1 MNTSSDMVVFAQS
14 DKREY
19 LKGLST
25 AKYIGNVATSVEY
38 NNIPWTGSNSN
49 MDITVKTSKKK
60 MVVSITG
67 AGERSKGTIKD
78 VVVSGAT
85 VKNEVKEHFN
95 SPSTWFY
102 SAEISDISESFT
114 VTLKFGYS
122 TVVYVA
128 MSFVG

>member
-1 MNTSSDMVVFAQS
+1 MNTSSDMVVFTQS
-14 DKREY
+14 DKGEY
-19 LKGLST
+19 VVGLST
-25 AKYIGNVATSVEY
+25 SKHIGNVATSVEY
-38 NNIPWTGSNSN
+38 NNIPWTSSNSN
-49 MDITVKTSKKK
+49 MNITVKTSKKK
-60 MVVSITG
+60 MVLSIAG
-67 AGERSKGTIKD
+67 ACERYKGTIKD
-78 VVVSGAT
+78 VLVIGAT

-95 SPSTWFY
+95 SPNTWFY